1 MQKIESL
8 NGRLEGMNDMDWMEM
23 SLRDFQSALASS
35 SPTPGGGTASA
46 IALGQAAALTCMVA
60 DLTIGKEKWQD
71 GWNCAEKAQLV
82 AINIFTKAGKL
93 AKDDS
98 DSFDKVM
105 ECFKMPK
112 SNDDEIQ
119 VRREAIRSATLNA
132 ALVPLE
138 TAKLAFELLEV
149 LPELADKG
157 NANAVSDVGVAS
169 LLASAAVK
177 GALFNVDINVS
188 SLPKEMVGN
197 LSTESQE
204 LLDKSRILSKDSIQ
218 NVRNR
223 LG

>member
-8 NGRLEGMNDMDWMEM
+8 NGLLEGMNDMDWMEM

-71 GWNCAEKAQLV
+71 GWNYAEKAQSV
-82 AINIFTKAGKL
+82 AIKIFTKAGKL

-105 ECFKMPK
+105 ECFRMPK

-119 VRREAIRSATLNA
+119 ERRNAIRKATLNA
-132 ALVPLE
+132 ALVPME

-149 LPELADKG
+149 LPELAHKG
-157 NANAVSDVGVAS
+157 NT
-169 LLASAAVK
+169 
-177 GALFNVDINVS
+177 
-188 SLPKEMVGN
+188 N
-197 LSTESQE
+197 LS
-204 LLDKSRILSKDSIQ
+204 LIHI
-218 NVRNR
+218 
-223 LG
+223 